1 MLPAERGADIAA
13 TSGDGAAQAPPGAGP
28 RRVRAEHALGAAWF
42 FGSRTGAPMRRG
54 PLALGA
60 LTASAFGLFLVPKGR
75 PRRLFPG
82 PEDPAAEGE
91 EDGSMEQGNLSL
103 VLE

>member
-1 MLPAERGADIAA
+1 
-13 TSGDGAAQAPPGAGP
+13 
-28 RRVRAEHALGAAWF
+28 
-42 FGSRTGAPMRRG
+42 MRRG